1 MLLGVPVP
9 LSPIFCSTPCPN
21 SARPPPHREAAGTLK
36 SAGTQPPLSLSPPD
50 PCCSA
55 KGDLSDEDD
64 DNEFFDAPEIITVP
78 ESMGHK

>member
-1 MLLGVPVP
+1 MPHWGKLGG
-9 LSPIFCSTPCPN
+9 S
-21 SARPPPHREAAGTLK
+21 RPPHLP
-36 SAGTQPPLSLSPPD
+36 SAPIPD
-50 PCCSA
+50 PCCPA

>member
-1 MLLGVPVP
+1 MLLGIPLP
-9 LSPIFCSTPCPN
+9 LSSVFFSTPCPN
-21 SARPPPHREAAGTLK
+21 SARPLPRRGQRAH
-36 SAGTQPPLSLSPPD
+36 SPLCLCRPPD

>member
-1 MLLGVPVP
+1 MEAK
-9 LSPIFCSTPCPN
+9 S
-21 SARPPPHREAAGTLK
+21 AAGHPATAVLCLLFHAVPK
-36 SAGTQPPLSLSPPD
+36 LCPSTTPQGAAGTQPLCLCRPPD